1 MPSPTLVT
9 LTGTGVPHPSP
20 GRAGAGTLVRYGEIA
35 LQFDAGRGTVLRLAE
50 LQIVPGQLTAL
61 FVTHIHSDHLVDLP
75 DVAMTRWIQQTL
87 HPESGP
93 LPIVA
98 PEGPSA
104 RFARRMLEPFDDDI
118 ETRVQHRV
126 HPTEL
131 SIDLHTFDIS
141 PVPTEVW
148 RSSDGTVVVEAVGVH
163 HEPVEDAVA
172 YRVTTPSAVVVIS
185 GDTKVCAEVE
195 ELSRGCDLLVHE
207 ACRQTALAEHV
218 KGTAL
223 EVIFSYHADTVAL
236 GELATRADV
245 PHLVLTHLIP
255 QPSGPADEQRFA
267 RDIRRSGF
275 TGELTIGRDLT
286 TISIDRSAPPP
297 PSPPLHLLG
306 HETILDPQRAPHLGI
321 QRDETDEL
329 TSEFFEWNVPVL
341 PPHCHEAKA
350 AGVREDVDGIDL
362 ENVSDLLRPGYLAL
376 ETGIAR
382 SPRGALSIAV
392 LTEWPG
398 TEPEMI
404 DWWFAWHL
412 ADTNRYKLWH
422 PQAHLF
428 AQAKYDVS
436 RRAELSWRERYVG
449 NTSWVDEYV
458 GTVPTRL
465 AITFQEPSTIGLD
478 SRSLEQAGYGTVI
491 YAIVADSDHGN
502 ELGRLVHAV
511 RRTDDGCEM
520 RSRFIFPP
528 EAPEAIAAPMLDH
541 CWTEMT
547 HLASFLPRLHRTVNG
562 SSPLP

>member
-1 MPSPTLVT
+1 MSPPTFVT

-20 GRAGAGTLVRYGEIA
+20 GRAGAGTLVRYGEIS

-50 LQIVPGQLTAL
+50 LQIAPRQLTAL

-104 RFARRMLEPFDDDI
+104 RFARRMLEPFDDDVS
-118 ETRVQHRV
+118 TRVQHQI
-126 HPTEL
+126 HPSEL
-131 SIDLHTFDIS
+131 SIDLHTFTIS
-141 PVPTEVW
+141 PHPVEVW
-148 RSSDGTVVVEAVGVH
+148 RSGDGTVVVEAVGVH

-172 YRVTTPSAVVVIS
+172 YRVTTPTGVVVIS
-185 GDTKVCAEVE
+185 GDTKVCSEVE
-195 ELSRGCDLLVHE
+195 DLSTGCDLLVHE
-207 ACRQTALAEHV
+207 ACRQTALADHI
-218 KGTAL
+218 KGTPL

-236 GELATRADV
+236 GGLAARADI

-255 QPSGPADEQRFA
+255 QPSGAADEERFA
-267 RDIRRSGF
+267 RDIRKGGF
-275 TGELTIGRDLT
+275 AGELTIGRDLT
-286 TISIDRSAPPP
+286 TITLDRSAPPQP
-297 PSPPLHLLG
+297 PPPLHLVG
-306 HETILDPQRAPHLGI
+306 HETILDPRRSPHLGI
-321 QRDETDEL
+321 QRDEMDDL
-329 TSEFFEWNVPVL
+329 TSVFFDWDVPDL
-341 PPHCHEAKA
+341 PEHCREAMTI
-350 AGVREDVDGIDL
+350 GVREELEGIDL
-362 ENVSDLLRPGYLAL
+362 ENISDLLRPGYLPL
-376 ETGIAR
+376 ETGTAR

-412 ADTNRYKLWH
+412 ATTNRYKLWH

-436 RRAELSWRERYVG
+436 RLPDLSWRECYVG
-449 NTSWVDEYV
+449 NTVWVDEYV
-458 GTVPTRL
+458 GPIPTRL
-465 AITFQEPSTIGLD
+465 AITFQEPSSIGLD
-478 SRSLEQAGYGTVI
+478 HISLKHAGYGTVI

-511 RRTDDGCEM
+511 RHTDEGCEM
-520 RSRFIFPP
+520 RSRFIFPA
-528 EAPEAIAAPMLDH
+528 ETPEAIAGPMLDH

-547 HLASFLPRLHRTVNG
+547 HLASFLPRLYRTVNG
-562 SSPLP
+562 